1 MPEASLL
8 GIQMSVSAR
17 SREGKGMHSPEWG
30 KRVGHIVPSHPGAA
44 PPEDEGCK
52 TSSLN
57 SVALQIVQT
66 KGMHFSSHHLFYFG
80 PKSKPRTKHG
90 KLWCKFHIPFLR
102 RIPVREKVLRKPG
115 ETDGQRAPLL
125 YLFGRSQQLNSSPSY
140 HTVLLPQSLVG

>member
-1 MPEASLL
+1 MPEA
-8 GIQMSVSAR
+8 GR
-17 SREGKGMHSPEWG
+17 GKECTAQSGG

-125 YLFGRSQQLNSSPSY
+125 YLFGRSQQLNSSPSC